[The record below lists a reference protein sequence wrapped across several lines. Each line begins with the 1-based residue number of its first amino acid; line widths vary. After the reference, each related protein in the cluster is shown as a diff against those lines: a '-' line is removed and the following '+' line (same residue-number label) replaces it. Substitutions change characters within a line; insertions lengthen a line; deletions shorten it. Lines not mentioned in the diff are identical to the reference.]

1 MAVTVADIIR
11 VMERLAPSPLAED
24 WDNPGLQ
31 VGHKNQPVRTVTV
44 ALDPLPDVVAAA
56 CEQKSDLLITHHPLI
71 FNPLKSLDLTT
82 PAGAIIQKA
91 VQHGLA
97 IFSAHT
103 NFDSA
108 AGGLN
113 DILALKIG
121 LGNLIPLVPKR
132 AARESGMCKLAV
144 YVPCGYEQK
153 ILDALF
159 ETQAGK
165 IGTYS
170 CCSFRS
176 KGTGTFRPE
185 AGSLP
190 FIGEVGEI
198 SHADEIR
205 IEAVVPKN
213 SAADIAAHIRK
224 SHPYQTMAYDVY
236 PLLSA
241 DSGTDA
247 REGPGRVGE
256 LDRKTDLRSFA
267 LSIKEILGLG
277 AVKIT
282 GKPDLPVTKAAV
294 CTGSGSGLI
303 RAFFAS
309 DAQVYISGD
318 LRYHD
323 ARDAEAAGRGLIDIG
338 HFASEH
344 LMVKVLA
351 QRLADILSESG
362 TDVSVRACNLES
374 DPFIIL

>member
-1 MAVTVADIIR
+1 MAATVADIIR
-11 VMERLAPSPLAED
+11 VMESLAPSSLAED

-31 VGHKNQPVRTVTV
+31 VGHRNQPVRTVTV
-44 ALDPLPDVVAAA
+44 ALDPLPEVVAAA
-56 CEQKSDLLITHHPLI
+56 YEQKSDLLITHHPLI
-71 FNPLKSLDLTT
+71 FNPLKSLDLNT
-82 PAGAIIQKA
+82 PAGAVIQKA
-91 VQHGLA
+91 LQHGLA

-121 LGNLIPLVPKR
+121 LENLIPLVPRR

-144 YVPCGYEQK
+144 YVPSGYEQK
-153 ILDALF
+153 ISDALF
-159 ETQAGK
+159 ETSAGK
-165 IGTYS
+165 IGDYS
-170 CCSFRS
+170 CCSFRN

-185 AGSLP
+185 TGALP
-190 FIGEVGEI
+190 FIGKIGEI
-198 SHADEIR
+198 SHTDEIR
-205 IEAVVPKN
+205 IEAVVPE
-213 SAADIAAHIRK
+213 SDVSHIVAHIRK

-241 DSGTDA
+241 ERLPAGL
-247 REGPGRVGE
+247 GRVGE
-256 LDRKTDLRSFA
+256 LEEETALKTFA
-267 LSIKEILGLG
+267 LRIKEILGLR
-277 AVKIT
+277 AVKMT
-282 GKPDLPVTKAAV
+282 GKPDLPVRKAAV
-294 CTGSGSGLI
+294 CTGSGSGLM

-323 ARDAEAAGRGLIDIG
+323 ARDAASARRGLVDIG

-351 QRLADILSESG
+351 QRLAEILSESG
-362 TDVSVRACNLES
+362 TDVSVNACNLEY

>member
-1 MAVTVADIIR
+1 MAATVADIIR
-11 VMERLAPSPLAED
+11 VMESLAPSSLAED

-31 VGHKNQPVRTVTV
+31 VGHKDRLVRAITV
-44 ALDPLPDVVAAA
+44 ALDPLPEVVAAA

-71 FNPLKSLDLTT
+71 FNPLKSLDLNT
-82 PAGAIIQKA
+82 PVGAVIQKA
-91 VQHGLA
+91 LQHGLA

-121 LGNLIPLVPKR
+121 LENLIPLVPGR

-144 YVPCGYEQK
+144 YVPSGYEQK
-153 ILDALF
+153 VLDALF
-159 ETQAGK
+159 ETAAGK
-165 IGTYS
+165 IGDYS
-170 CCSFRS
+170 CCSFRN

-185 AGSLP
+185 TGALP
-190 FIGEVGEI
+190 FIGKIGEI
-198 SHADEIR
+198 SHTDEIR
-205 IEAVVPKN
+205 IEAVVPE
-213 SAADIAAHIRK
+213 SDVSDIVAHIRK

-241 DSGTDA
+241 E
-247 REGPGRVGE
+247 RLPEGLGRVGE
-256 LDRKTDLRSFA
+256 LDRETDLQSFA
-267 LSIKEILGLG
+267 LRIKEILGLR
-277 AVKIT
+277 AVKMT
-282 GKPDLPVTKAAV
+282 GKPDLPVRKAAV
-294 CTGSGSGLI
+294 CTGSGSGLM

-323 ARDAEAAGRGLIDIG
+323 ARDAEAAGRGLVDIG

-351 QRLADILSESG
+351 QRLAEILSG
-362 TDVSVRACNLES
+362 TDVSVNACNLEY

>member
-1 MAVTVADIIR
+1 MAATVADIIR
-11 VMERLAPSPLAED
+11 VMESLAPSSLAED

-31 VGHKNQPVRTVTV
+31 VGHRNQPVRTVTV
-44 ALDPLPDVVAAA
+44 ALDPLPEVVAAA

-71 FNPLKSLDLTT
+71 FNPLKSLDLNT
-82 PAGAIIQKA
+82 PAGAVIQKA
-91 VQHGLA
+91 LQHGLA

-121 LGNLIPLVPKR
+121 LENLIPLVPRR

-144 YVPCGYEQK
+144 YVPFGYEQK
-153 ILDALF
+153 ISDALF
-159 ETQAGK
+159 ETSAGK
-165 IGTYS
+165 IGDYS
-170 CCSFRS
+170 CCSFRN

-185 AGSLP
+185 TGALP
-190 FIGEVGEI
+190 FIGKIGEI
-198 SHADEIR
+198 SHTDEIR
-205 IEAVVPKN
+205 IEAVVPE
-213 SAADIAAHIRK
+213 SDVSHIVAHIRK

-241 DSGTDA
+241 E
-247 REGPGRVGE
+247 RLPEGLGRVGE
-256 LDRKTDLRSFA
+256 LEEETALKTFA
-267 LSIKEILGLG
+267 LRIKEILGLR
-277 AVKIT
+277 AVKMT
-282 GKPDLPVTKAAV
+282 GKPDLPVRKAAV
-294 CTGSGSGLI
+294 CTGSGSGLM

-323 ARDAEAAGRGLIDIG
+323 ARDAEAAGRGLVDIG

-344 LMVKVLA
+344 LMVEVLA
-351 QRLADILSESG
+351 QRLAEILSESG
-362 TDVSVRACNLES
+362 TDVSVNACNLEY